1 MMFVSSYNSP
11 LGELLIFADA
21 IGITD
26 LCFVDHK
33 SRYVNFYNDCQKQD
47 TPILLQTKF
56 WLDDYFS
63 EIIPTN
69 ILPLHLHGTVFQKQ
83 VWQELL
89 KIPYGATTT
98 YGNLAKIIVSV
109 LAISVLSS
117 KDNHFKITQKL
128 FRSDICVITQLC
140 ISNGLKNTMTKSIA
154 VKALLFGVKKIILS
168 TKVFVTG

>member
-69 ILPLHLHGTVFQKQ
+69 IPPLHLHGTVFQKQ

-98 YGNLAKIIVSV
+98 YGNLAKII
-109 LAISVLSS
+109 A
-117 KDNHFKITQKL
+117 
-128 FRSDICVITQLC
+128 
-140 ISNGLKNTMTKSIA
+140 
-154 VKALLFGVKKIILS
+154 KKRG
-168 TKVFVTG
+168 FVHMCG

>member
-69 ILPLHLHGTVFQKQ
+69 IPPLHLHGTVFQKQ

-98 YGNLAKIIVSV
+98 YGNLAKIIAKKNGIDKMSAQAVGGAV
-109 LAISVLSS
+109 GRNNI
-117 KDNHFKITQKL
+117 
-128 FRSDICVITQLC
+128 VIIIPC
-140 ISNGLKNTMTKSIA
+140 HRVIGSNGSLTGYAEGLDKKVS
-154 VKALLFGVKKIILS
+154 LLNIEGINPKLS
-168 TKVFVTG
+168 